1 MSRLRVFFLCIFLV
15 FSTFTDKVEPF
26 EENNGVRSTSFLET
40 EAQGNPGQGIE
51 ENNFPGGTPTDD
63 QIANT
68 KPLQENITDTSNSA
82 DQSTEHA
89 IEESATQKGEHDDK
103 GETKEENGKGEIGN
117 TDVSGGS
124 SVLASSKNS
133 QEEAG
138 KEVSSPKEGDS
149 TTEGGD
155 SHGEHVDKTKH
166 EQGGD
171 VNKAEQGG
179 DVNKA
184 EQGGDVNKAEQGG
197 GNHSEENL
205 DGYSTSSGRSLD
217 PHNLNEMNF
226 STEHAAN
233 DNSVQHEGN
242 INPSKDTS
250 VNPSAPPME
259 EVLPANEQMGE
270 NNNSIVPLSSDQ
282 QIVPFNGSDSIPI
295 ITEVEDNGNDVKW
308 AESNAAEGKG
318 KEGEDEHLHEKK
330 SNEEG
335 SGDGSGEINGGEH
348 KKGQGVAEEEEE
360 NSSSITSGL
369 HDDFEPMGFDL
380 FKGKGVHISLR
391 ERIILEIMESAK
403 EGINGLHKL
412 KNSKDSGK
420 LYEEVLEKLKINS
433 REISTNRNL
442 LSLDMY
448 DKILSTMFKILT
460 EMSFYEEPK
469 FYESL
474 NINKNILN
482 ESLKDIK
489 IKMLRKIGVS
499 YVKLPPI
506 IKKKK
511 EDCMVKDFVISITSK
526 ELSQRMA
533 IMFTKWLSNEEYG
546 SVVDIS
552 RSIEINT
559 LCAGAPILI
568 QQWKYYQNHLG
579 FEIDNEHA
587 FLNLIDELLIL
598 DKRYSNNN
606 DYSKFLKKIK
616 KSKVFNYCTKLMRI
630 AGNIASV
637 PFNHEN
643 VKKPS
648 SSIIGSLGN
657 LVKAH
662 ISTYYIAI
670 AKRINSY
677 FFYSEK
683 RSKKSS
689 SLKVISV
696 CTLLHITDIL
706 YNCSN
711 EHKHNILDLHN
722 LKMNVLNM
730 EGKKVLHPLVHLSYL
745 SEERNLSLKEMC
757 QPKNNLV
764 AETLSKLL
772 TLLSTDAHELLAAEL
787 DKRGLDEDYIQEE
800 IKNINDSDHDVR
812 DEGEDEVEKMIFDD
826 L

>member
-15 FSTFTDKVEPF
+15 FSTFTYKVEPF

-51 ENNFPGGTPTDD
+51 ENNSPGGTTTDD

-68 KPLQENITDTSNSA
+68 RPLQENITDTSNNSE
-82 DQSTEHA
+82 QNREHVV
-89 IEESATQKGEHDDK
+89 EESATPKGEHDDK
-103 GETKEENGKGEIGN
+103 GETKEETGKGEIGS

-124 SVLASSKNS
+124 SVHASSKNS
-133 QEEAG
+133 QGEAG
-138 KEVSSPKEGDS
+138 NEVSSPKEGDS

-155 SHGEHVDKTKH
+155 SHDEHVDKTKH

-171 VNKAEQGG
+171 VNK
-179 DVNKA
+179 V
-184 EQGGDVNKAEQGG
+184 EQGG
-197 GNHSEENL
+197 GNYSEENL
-205 DGYSTSSGRSLD
+205 DGYSTSSGGRLN
-217 PHNLNEMNF
+217 PHNLNEMNS
-226 STEHAAN
+226 STEHATN

-242 INPSKDTS
+242 ISPSKDTS
-250 VNPSAPPME
+250 LEPSAPPME
-259 EVLPANEQMGE
+259 EVLPADEKMGE
-270 NNNSIVPLSSDQ
+270 NNATVPVSSEQ
-282 QIVPFNGSDSIPI
+282 QIVPFNGSDSIPR
-295 ITEVEDNGNDVKW
+295 ITEVEDNGKDVKW
-308 AESNAAEGKG
+308 VESNAPEGKG
-318 KEGEDEHLHEKK
+318 KEEEDEHLHEKK

-335 SGDGSGEINGGEH
+335 SSDRNGDEGNNGSGEINGGEH
-348 KKGQGVAEEEEE
+348 KKGHGVVEEEEE
-360 NSSSITSGL
+360 NSNSITSGL

-380 FKGKGVHISLR
+380 FKGKGIHISLR

-420 LYEEVLEKLKINS
+420 LYEEVLERLKINS

-474 NINKNILN
+474 NINKSILN
-482 ESLKDIK
+482 ESLKEIK

-546 SVVDIS
+546 SVVDIPK
-552 RSIEINT
+552 SIEINT

-587 FLNLIDELLIL
+587 FLNLIDELLVL
-598 DKRYSNNN
+598 DKRFSNNN
-606 DYSKFLKKIK
+606 DYSKILKKIK

-677 FFYSEK
+677 FFYSER

-722 LKMNVLNM
+722 LKMNALNM
-730 EGKKVLHPLVHLSYL
+730 EGKKVLNPLVHLSYL

-772 TLLSTDAHELLAAEL
+772 IVLSTDAHELLAAEL